1 MFDPTKPIAP
11 EEELKFPEL
20 ESMNDEELKDIV
32 KKAAEARAKKE
43 ALDKL
48 IAEEEERDRYNRAI
62 AKLPEGVLDT
72 PSRNTRSR
80 TAEFSGPRIVEVA
93 ESAPKSKTVPRPKV
107 EPPEAASSR
116 PSTPSKNRRRTKR
129 A

>member
-11 EEELKFPEL
+11 EEEFKFPEL

-80 TAEFSGPRIVEVA
+80 TAEFSGPRIFA
-93 ESAPKSKTVPRPKV
+93 EEA
-107 EPPEAASSR
+107 PPEAIPASSSR
-116 PSTPSKNRRRTKR
+116 PSTPRRRTKR